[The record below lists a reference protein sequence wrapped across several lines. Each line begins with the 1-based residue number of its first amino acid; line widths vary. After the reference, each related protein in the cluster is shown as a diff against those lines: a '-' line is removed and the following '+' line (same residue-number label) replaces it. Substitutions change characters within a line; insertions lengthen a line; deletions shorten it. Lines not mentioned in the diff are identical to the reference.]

1 MDYQV
6 SNKAKLWTTI
16 LVIVGIVI
24 TLIGVM
30 TAMGDGH
37 VVRRFLS
44 NLLSNSFFFFTIAIS
59 ALFFLAVQH
68 VAEVGWFVYIK
79 RPIEAITGYIPVGI
93 AFLVVTFLCL
103 SFLKGAHIY
112 LWMDPSIMQE
122 GGENYDYAA
131 AKRGKYMN
139 IAFFWIRAIL
149 YFAVYYF
156 MWKGFIKRSLMQDQL
171 PENALEIH
179 QKNFNRSAL
188 FLLLFAFFSSMSS
201 WDWLMSIDI
210 HWHST
215 LFGWYVF
222 AGGWVSAMVMI
233 VVLILYLKKLGYL
246 PKLNESHIHDV
257 GTWIFALSF
266 LWAYLWFSQF
276 MLIWYANMPEEA
288 AYYITRIE
296 NYKVLYFGMF
306 IVNFVFPMLILMSRD
321 AKRHLGAL
329 VFVGFIII
337 IGHWLDVWIMVMG
350 GAMGP
355 LASIGFLEV
364 GMALF
369 FFGLFIRVVLVKLS
383 KAPLIS
389 KNNPYMDESLHHE
402 I

>member
-131 AKRGKYMN
+131 AKRGKYM
-139 IAFFWIRAIL
+139 
-149 YFAVYYF
+149 
-156 MWKGFIKRSLMQDQL
+156 RS
-171 PENALEIH
+171 
-179 QKNFNRSAL
+179 
-188 FLLLFAFFSSMSS
+188 
-201 WDWLMSIDI
+201 
-210 HWHST
+210 
-215 LFGWYVF
+215 
-222 AGGWVSAMVMI
+222 
-233 VVLILYLKKLGYL
+233 
-246 PKLNESHIHDV
+246 
-257 GTWIFALSF
+257 
-266 LWAYLWFSQF
+266 
-276 MLIWYANMPEEA
+276 EEH
-288 AYYITRIE
+288 TSE
-296 NYKVLYFGMF
+296 LQ
-306 IVNFVFPMLILMSRD
+306 SRP
-321 AKRHLGAL
+321 H
-329 VFVGFIII
+329 
-337 IGHWLDVWIMVMG
+337 
-350 GAMGP
+350 
-355 LASIGFLEV
+355 
-364 GMALF
+364 
-369 FFGLFIRVVLVKLS
+369 
-383 KAPLIS
+383 
-389 KNNPYMDESLHHE
+389 
-402 I
+402 